1 MEPTG
6 VTLRRKVSLIEGRMF
21 REGSNEIV
29 VGRSVRAQF
38 SGVEI
43 GESLTFGGRDWI
55 VVGVMDG
62 ARSGFDSEIW
72 GDVNSLMQAFRRN
85 AYSSIVVRLT
95 DPQQYDALVERLNND
110 PRITLAAKREADY
123 YAEQSAG
130 LSRFIQI
137 LGLTLAGIFSI
148 GAIIGATITMQA
160 AVASRTREIGTLR
173 ALGFQRQSIL
183 AAFLAEA
190 VALAMVGGIVGLLLA
205 SSMQWVEFSTTNF
218 QSFSELAFGFELSM
232 GIAVSSMV
240 FSVAMGIAGGMIPA
254 VRASRI
260 GIVEALRCS

>member
-1 MEPTG
+1 MEQNG
-6 VTLRRKVSLIEGRMF
+6 VILRRKVRLIEGRMF
-21 REGSNEIV
+21 RPGSNEIV

-38 SGVEI
+38 AGVEL
-43 GESLTFGGRDWI
+43 GESLFFGGRQWH

-72 GDVNSLMQAFRRN
+72 GDVDSLMQSFRRN

-95 DPQQYDALVERLNND
+95 DPQSYDALVDRLNND

-160 AVASRTREIGTLR
+160 AVATRTAEIGTLR

-183 AAFLAEA
+183 LAFLAEA
-190 VALAMVGGIVGLLLA
+190 VGLALLGAIVGLALA
-205 SSMQWVEFSTTNF
+205 FMMQWVEFSTTNF
-218 QSFSELAFGFELSM
+218 QSFSELAFGFELSP
-232 GIAVSSMV
+232 GIALAS
-240 FSVAMGIAGGMIPA
+240 FAFAVAMGVAGGMVPA
-254 VRASRI
+254 IRAARI
-260 GIVEALRCS
+260 GIVEALRCN